1 MNQTSKLESYKQ
13 HMAAAGV
20 SRFAALPPLWR
31 LFWRLGIKIPPPV
44 FLGFVTNALIFGG
57 FFGLFFGLSMS
68 LLHSLGI
75 VGSPVLSS
83 PWLSSIAGV
92 PFGLFMAL
100 EQRALAGKLNLGAW
114 SEFPSGVRT

>member
-44 FLGFVTNALIFGG
+44 FLGFATNALIFGG
-57 FFGLFFGLSMS
+57 YFGLSFGLTMW
-68 LLHSLGI
+68 LLHGLG
-75 VGSPVLSS
+75 VLDSPVFST
-83 PWLSSIAGV
+83 PWIASIVGV
-92 PFGLFMAL
+92 PFGLAMAS
-100 EQRALAGKLNLGAW
+100 EQRTLANKFQLGAW
-114 SEFPSGVRT
+114 AEFPANERT